1 LLYPYRGGLNGKEEQ
16 AMNTKRWFWKV
27 VLFSAFLLIATGA
40 YSQSNPTYPSKPIS
54 IVATTP
60 AGSPP
65 DLVARIVGE
74 RLTSALGQPV
84 VVDNLLGLESVAK
97 SAPDGYT
104 FGIFSTPAA
113 VAPSVMSVPYNA
125 TTDFSPVSQ
134 ITWGT
139 HILVVSSTS
148 SVKSINEVIAFAKSK
163 PGQVRFASGGN
174 FTPAHLAG
182 SFFKL
187 RAGVDIRH
195 MPFQGAVAGVAA
207 VVGGQADFMFAATGA
222 AIPQIK
228 SGKVRAI
235 ATTAMNRLP
244 AMPDLPTMSEIGFRD
259 FDVREFT
266 GLVAPAKTPREI
278 IDRIAGEIARIV
290 SSQEVK
296 QRFVSLGMDAATQ
309 LGPEA
314 FGALMRSELAKWSKV
329 VREAGIRAD

>member
-1 LLYPYRGGLNGKEEQ
+1 
-16 AMNTKRWFWKV
+16 MNTKRWLWKA
-27 VLFSAFLLIATGA
+27 VLFSALLFIATAA

-54 IVATTP
+54 IVAGTP
-60 AGSPP
+60 VGSPP
-65 DLVARIVGE
+65 DLVARTVGE
-74 RLTSALGQPV
+74 KLTAALGQPV
-84 VVDNLLGLESVAK
+84 VVDNVLGLQSVAK

-104 FGIFSTPAA
+104 FGIFSTPVA

-125 TTDFSPVSQ
+125 TTDFTPVSQ

-139 HILVVSSTS
+139 QILVVSSTS
-148 SVKSINEVIAFAKSK
+148 SLKSIDEVIALAKSK

-174 FTPAHLAG
+174 FTPAHLVG

-195 MPFQGAVAGVAA
+195 VPFKGAVAGVAA

-235 ATTAMNRLP
+235 ATTATNRLP

-259 FDVREFT
+259 FDVREFS
-266 GLVAPAKTPREI
+266 GLVAPAATPREI
-278 IDRIAGEIARIV
+278 IDRIAGEIAKIV
-290 SSQEVK
+290 SSQDVK
-296 QRFVSLGMDAATQ
+296 QRFVSMGLDVPTQ

-314 FGALMRSELAKWSKV
+314 FGVLIRSEVAKWSNV